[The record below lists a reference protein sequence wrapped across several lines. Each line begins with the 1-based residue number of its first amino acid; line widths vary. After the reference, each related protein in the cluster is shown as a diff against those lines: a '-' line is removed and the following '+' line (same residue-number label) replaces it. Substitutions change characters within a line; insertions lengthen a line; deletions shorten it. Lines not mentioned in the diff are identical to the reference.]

1 MAAEGGLS
9 EMDQHCFRHLSQFFT
24 LPSFTPAPIGPIYL
38 AAPIELEGV
47 HSSKKKMMSFAE
59 LSETER
65 KTTAEG
71 GDRYSHSF
79 SNPKK

>member
-38 AAPIELEGV
+38 AAPIEVEGV
-47 HSSKKKMMSFAE
+47 HPRRAHSPSEQTKMMSFAE

-65 KTTAEG
+65 KTSEREREG
-71 GDRYSHSF
+71 ERV
-79 SNPKK
+79 